1 MFTLRPHQQRT
12 VDALAAADRGTVY
25 IPTGGGKTLC
35 IMEDLARFLSS
46 AQTPSVT
53 VVVAPRIML
62 ALQLCEE
69 FREHPGVMRSDVF
82 MGHVHSGETPHFRTT
97 NSDKI
102 GLFVDMCKSAQAHAI
117 IFTTYN
123 SLNKIVDAGI
133 QIDNLY
139 CDEAHNSVQRN
150 FFPVVALAAVDAA
163 RAYFFTA
170 TPKYAK
176 NGKRGMNN
184 GQIYGTNLITVAAQ
198 ELIECGSI
206 VAPTIIT
213 HKTEAVRNKETVA
226 FVDADT
232 VTGVIDTLDE
242 DQATKV
248 LVAAPSARNIMN
260 MFVKTG
266 LKQELVARGYSWM
279 MITSKHG
286 AIIDGQ
292 KVTRDQFFD
301 TLHAWGLDENKK
313 FVLFHYSILSEGINV
328 PGLTHVI
335 LLRQLPIIEMAQTIG
350 RVIRLHR
357 DDAQAI
363 SSGALT
369 PGNWANYKK
378 GTGFV
383 TVPVYSNH
391 GAQIASR
398 LQRVVDC
405 IFTKGNPAA
414 AWV

>member
-1 MFTLRPHQQRT
+1 MYTLRPHQQRT
-12 VDALAAADRGTVY
+12 VDALAAWDRGTVY

-35 IMEDLARFLSS
+35 IIRDLLNRLSEAS
-46 AQTPSVT
+46 EPTLT

-62 ALQLCEE
+62 ALQLCDE
-69 FREHPGVMRSDVF
+69 FKEMIDNVII
-82 MGHVHSGETPHFRTT
+82 GHVHSGETPHFRST

-102 GLFVDMCKSAQAHAI
+102 GLFVDMCRKANEHAI
-117 IFTTYN
+117 LFTTYN
-123 SLNKIVDAGI
+123 SLNKIVDAGVKI
-133 QIDNLY
+133 NTLY

-150 FFPVVALAAVDAA
+150 FFPVVALASVDADN
-163 RAYFFTA
+163 AYFFTA
-170 TPKYAK
+170 TPKFAR

-184 GQIYGTNLITVAAQ
+184 AQIYGNNLITVPAQ
-198 ELIECGSI
+198 ELMECGSI
-206 VAPTIIT
+206 VAPTIVT
-213 HKTEAVRNKETVA
+213 HKTEAVRTKETVA

-232 VTGVIDTLDE
+232 VTGIIDTLSDE
-242 DQATKV
+242 QATKV

-260 MFVKTG
+260 MFVQTG
-266 LKQELVARGYSWM
+266 LKQELIERGYSWM

-301 TLHAWGLDENKK
+301 TLHAWGLDEDKK

-363 SSGALT
+363 SSGALK

-405 IFTKGNPAA
+405 IFTKGNPAH

>member
-1 MFTLRPHQQRT
+1 MYTLRPHQQRT
-12 VDALAAADRGTVY
+12 VDALAAWDRGTVY

-35 IMEDLARFLSS
+35 IIRDLLNRLSEAS
-46 AQTPSVT
+46 EPTLT

-62 ALQLCEE
+62 ALQLCDE
-69 FREHPGVMRSDVF
+69 FKEMIDNVVI
-82 MGHVHSGETPHFRTT
+82 GHVHSGETPHFRST

-102 GLFVDMCKSAQAHAI
+102 GLFVDMCRKSNEHAI
-117 IFTTYN
+117 LFTTYN
-123 SLNKIVDAGI
+123 SLNKIVDAGVKI
-133 QIDNLY
+133 NTLY

-150 FFPVVALAAVDAA
+150 FFPVVALASIDADN
-163 RAYFFTA
+163 AYFFTA
-170 TPKYAK
+170 TPKFAR

-184 GQIYGTNLITVAAQ
+184 AQIYGNNLITVPAQ
-198 ELIECGSI
+198 ELMECGSI
-206 VAPTIIT
+206 VAPTIVT

-232 VTGVIDTLDE
+232 VTGIIDTLSDE
-242 DQATKV
+242 QATKV

-260 MFVKTG
+260 MFVQTG
-266 LKQELVARGYSWM
+266 LKQELIERGYSWM

-286 AIIDGQ
+286 AIIDGK
-292 KVTRDQFFD
+292 KVTRDRFFD
-301 TLHAWGLDENKK
+301 TLHAWGLDESKK

-363 SSGALT
+363 SNGTLT

-405 IFTKGNPAA
+405 IFTKGNPAH